1 MGALRKSSRSLSHLL
16 MSSCQNMVNVSPLT
30 GFATWLRYCTDVAQ
44 WMSTKLCTMFGRLLG
59 WYTMYTFLGL
69 LPPDGIL
76 RGAKFTLHSS
86 LAFSYVGSVTARHSS
101 SRRQPYFAALYK
113 EWNYGTFTDGFTCT
127 AGQPSRWASANISSF
142 FSST

>member
-1 MGALRKSSRSLSHLL
+1 M
-16 MSSCQNMVNVSPLT
+16 NVGPLT
-30 GFATWLRYCTDVAQ
+30 GEIDWRVGAAEQISMGFASWLRYGTDVTQ
-44 WMSTKLCTMFGRLLG
+44 RRSTTLCTMFGRLLG